1 VFSDVEELCLAFP
14 STGQETL
21 QTTERRTAPPSIVN
35 PVRRSSFV
43 TR

>member
-1 VFSDVEELCLAFP
+1 
-14 STGQETL
+14 L

-43 TR
+43 TANSFF